1 VSQIRLALVLGILTA
16 VGPLSIDMYLPA
28 FPAIAAE
35 FGGAGTAETTLAAF
49 FVGLAVGQLT
59 QGPLADRFGRRR
71 PLLAGGAVY
80 VVASVGCALAPGA
93 TSFSLFRALAAFGG
107 SAGMVIPRAIV
118 RDVAEGAA
126 AARLMSRLILVMGA
140 APILA
145 PSLGGLVLQVADWRA
160 IFWVLAAYGVA
171 CLALTRFALP
181 ETLPPERRVRRNL
194 LGIAGAY
201 AAAASDRTFLAP
213 ALASAAGVGAM
224 FAYIAGSPVAFMGV
238 HGLSPATY
246 AVIFGANAA
255 CYVGAAQLN
264 AWLLKRHPP
273 SVLLAIAATLLGLAS
288 LVLAFTAFTGAGGVA
303 GLVVPLATATG
314 ALGVVVPNAS
324 ALALARQAARA
335 GTASALMGMLA
346 FALGGVAAA
355 GVSLLADGTA
365 RPMAVLILLGGIGAV
380 LAERW
385 RRRTLPPRSM
395 G

>member
-1 VSQIRLALVLGILTA
+1 MSQTRLALVLGILTA

-28 FPAIAAE
+28 FPAIGAE

-71 PLLAGGAVY
+71 PLLAGGVVY
-80 VVASVGCALAPGA
+80 VFASVGCALAPGA
-93 TSFSLFRALAAFGG
+93 RSFSLFRALAAFGG

-145 PSLGGLVLQVADWRA
+145 PSLGGLVLRVADWRA

-171 CLALTRFALP
+171 CLALTRFALT

-201 AAAASDRTFLAP
+201 RAAAADRTFLAP
-213 ALASAAGVGAM
+213 ALASAAGVGAL
-224 FAYIAGSPVAFMGV
+224 FAYIAGSPTTFMGV
-238 HGLSPATY
+238 HGLSAATY
-246 AVIFGANAA
+246 AVLFGANAA

-273 SVLLAIAATLLGLAS
+273 SVLLAIAATVLGASS
-288 LVLAFTAFTGAGGVA
+288 LVLAFTAFTGTGGVV
-303 GLVVPLATATG
+303 GLVVPLALATG

-335 GTASALMGMLA
+335 GTASALMGTLA

-365 RPMAVLILLGGIGAV
+365 RPMAALILLGGIGALV
-380 LAERW
+380 AERW

>member
-1 VSQIRLALVLGILTA
+1 VQHARLALVLGILTA

-59 QGPLADRFGRRR
+59 QGPLADRFGRRG
-71 PLLAGGAVY
+71 PLLAGGAIY
-80 VVASVGCALAPGA
+80 VVASIGCAVAPGA

-118 RDVAEGAA
+118 RDVSEGAA

-145 PSLGGLVLQVADWRA
+145 PSLGGLVLEVADWRA
-160 IFWVLAAYGVA
+160 IFWLLALYGLG

-194 LGIAGAY
+194 MGIAAAY
-201 AAAASDRTFLAP
+201 AAAAADRTFLAP

-238 HGLSPATY
+238 HGLSARIY
-246 AVIFGANAA
+246 AVFFGANAA
-255 CYVGAAQLN
+255 CYVGAAQVN
-264 AWLLKRHPP
+264 AFLLKRHPP
-273 SVLLAIAATLLGLAS
+273 SRLLAAGVTVLGAAS
-288 LVLAFTAFTGAGGVA
+288 LVLAFTAFTGAGGLA
-303 GLVVPLATATG
+303 GLFVPLAISTG

-346 FALGGVAAA
+346 FVMGGIAAA
-355 GVSLLADGTA
+355 GTSLLADGTA
-365 RPMAVLILLGGIGAV
+365 RPMAALILSGGVGA
-380 LAERW
+380 LIAERW
-385 RRRTLPPRSM
+385 RRRTLPPR
-395 G
+395 